1 MGLFDSGSARQAA
14 AFRYA
19 VDRVNA
25 DPALLP
31 NVRLVASIQRIP
43 LQDSF
48 QASKRGKACPFAYHS
63 SAGRSNVNFNYVHTI
78 IAIKDDLS

>member
-25 DPALLP
+25 DPTLLP
-31 NVRLVASIQRIP
+31 HVRLVASIQRIP
-43 LQDSF
+43 LLDSF
-48 QASKRGKACPFAYHS
+48 QASKRGET
-63 SAGRSNVNFNYVHTI
+63 GW
-78 IAIKDDLS
+78 